1 MKINEAYFLIS
12 GIQTHHNIHT
22 APDSQGQARLGT
34 GLGGSAFCMARIDVP
49 EQAVGWFP
57 VGLEL
62 TVKDRSSKMYH
73 TFELAGVKEG
83 AEAVVDVG
91 RGTCDVISRQ
101 SSHEV
106 PHGT

>member
-34 GLGGSAFCMARIDVP
+34 GLGGSAFCMAHIDVP

-62 TVKDRSSKMYH
+62 TVKDRSSKCIIPSS
-73 TFELAGVKEG
+73 LLVSKKAL
-83 AEAVVDVG
+83 
-91 RGTCDVISRQ
+91 RQ
-101 SSHEV
+101 SWMLV
-106 PHGT
+106 GGPVT